1 MLQHFNN
8 PNRED
13 EVDTNLWEFHC
24 KFCKREM
31 ISTFLEYKSNSYCNE
46 CFDERVKQVSENNMF
61 ESDTFEFMGEII
73 PLDD

>member
-1 MLQHFNN
+1 MKKFY
-8 PNRED
+8 
-13 EVDTNLWEFHC
+13 C
-24 KFCKREM
+24 KFCKKEM
-31 ISTFLEYKSNSYCNE
+31 KVTFLEYSSNSYCNE